1 MQNITIDFLTNTLV
15 VTRNFYEAAKQYGS
29 EEYSELTRIMRENP
43 TMSVSIR
50 TINRTKTN
58 NANKGLTYRYMRK
71 FISIMDSKN
80 LSTFEETILY
90 YEGMYLDSTK
100 VYQCVARWFLENY
113 PNHKDCVTNTAPK
126 RVA

>member
-50 TINRTKTN
+50 TINITKTN
-58 NANKGLTYRYMRK
+58 NDNKGLTYRYMRK

>member
-100 VYQCVARWFLENY
+100 VYQCVARWCLENY

>member
-50 TINRTKTN
+50 TINRTKSYHWSHN
-58 NANKGLTYRYMRK
+58 Y
-71 FISIMDSKN
+71 S
-80 LSTFEETILY
+80 ETWKYGIA
-90 YEGMYLDSTK
+90 GTK
-100 VYQCVARWFLENY
+100 
-113 PNHKDCVTNTAPK
+113 K
-126 RVA
+126 